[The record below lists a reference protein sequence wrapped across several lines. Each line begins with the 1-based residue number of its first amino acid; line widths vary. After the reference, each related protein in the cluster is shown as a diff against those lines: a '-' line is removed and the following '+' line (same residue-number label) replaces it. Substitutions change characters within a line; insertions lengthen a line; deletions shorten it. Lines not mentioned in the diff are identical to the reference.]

1 MKRKALGKGLRSLI
15 PEAPRPNQPEP
26 GAGGT
31 AIVHAESVAQS
42 ARSFP
47 QVDLDRIVPNRR
59 QPREEFDEAALEAL
73 AQSLRSDGVLQPV
86 LVRPMADG
94 RFGLVAGERRWR
106 AAQRAG
112 LLKIP
117 VVIREIPDDRLLE
130 FALVE
135 NLQREELNPMEE
147 ARAFRT
153 LVDEIGLT
161 QQQVAERVGKQ
172 RTTVSNTLRLL
183 ALPEPVQKLVRSG
196 DLSMGHARALLGLGM
211 ATDQTSLAERAVR
224 EGLSVREVEAQVN
237 RIQRSKTA
245 MGETIRVAPARRDPN
260 VVAAEDALQRVL
272 GTKVRIQ
279 QGKSGIGRVEIHFYS
294 GEELS
299 RIYDLLAQVQMPG
312 HA

>member
-1 MKRKALGKGLRSLI
+1 MLG
-15 PEAPRPNQPEP
+15 PQPEDA
-26 GAGGT
+26 AGSPT
-31 AIVHAESVAQS
+31 RHP
-42 ARSFP
+42 P

-59 QPREEFDEAALEAL
+59 QPREEFDETALEAL
-73 AQSLRSDGVLQPV
+73 AQSLKSDGVLQPV
-86 LVRPMADG
+86 LVRPLPDG

-117 VVIREIPDDRLLE
+117 VVVREIPDDRLLE
-130 FALVE
+130 FALIE

-153 LVDEIGLT
+153 LVEEIGLT

-196 DLSMGHARALLGLGM
+196 DLSMGHARAILGLTM
-211 ATDQTSLAERAVR
+211 ATDQTALAERTVR

-237 RIQRSKTA
+237 RTQRSRTA
-245 MGETIRVAPARRDPN
+245 LGETIRVSTVRRDPN
-260 VVAAEDALQRVL
+260 VAAAEESLQRTL

-279 QGKSGIGRVEIHFYS
+279 QGKSGIGRLEIHFYS
-294 GEELS
+294 GDELS
-299 RIYDLLAQVQMPG
+299 RLYELLIHVQRPG